1 MRLHGLIAKRK
12 MQVVHSDQLGPS
24 PHLGSPQ
31 GSALGG
37 AVSLVAAG
45 SVSLHAPRGAHK
57 PLLFGT
63 ARWERALRHLCR
75 FPSPRL
81 GSSSVPQ
88 PLLLPCCL
96 CGASCRE
103 AGQLQVDLRGCVLEQ
118 CPLC

>member
-88 PLLLPCCL
+88 PSSCPAAFVGLP
-96 CGASCRE
+96 
-103 AGQLQVDLRGCVLEQ
+103 AGKRGSSRWI
-118 CPLC
+118 